1 MADLLI
7 SRVAPGVSL
16 VKSVD
21 PFDTLEIHRIDRSRW
36 EHTPEKPGV
45 YLLYGVASE
54 GKLTVYVGMSE
65 TNMRNRVR
73 KHHVTPNKNWF
84 GTLFA
89 VPVASALL
97 CPAIEAELIWQLTEA
112 NIVDVI
118 ANIAQESRHRGAD
131 DVHVEPAVEKVRDG
145 LQLVLGS
152 DIFTASESGETG
164 GNTDPPLGRLPPL
177 ARAYRGGAEHP
188 RPRTVDDPDEAT
200 HAYVGAGAE
209 AWGRFEAAEPDKR
222 FQVFA
227 GSGWRR
233 PVLNP
238 ENTTYDRNLKVNE
251 MQDRLIEAA
260 VLDEATMSFKTDHV
274 FDNWNLA
281 TQAVSGKAQYSGAY
295 HWQLL
300 EGDAG

>member
-7 SRVAPGVSL
+7 SRVVPGVTL

-36 EHTPEKPGV
+36 QHTPEKPGV
-45 YLLYGVASE
+45 YLLYGVTPEA
-54 GKLTVYVGMSE
+54 KLTVYVGMSE

-73 KHHVTPNKNWF
+73 KHHVTPKKNWF

-112 NIVDVI
+112 NVVDVI
-118 ANIAQESRHRGAD
+118 ANIAQESRHRSAD

-152 DIFTASESGETG
+152 DIFTAPDSAETG
-164 GNTDPPLGRLPPL
+164 STDPPISRLAPL
-177 ARAYRGGAEHP
+177 TRAYRGQAEHA
-188 RPRTVDDPDEAT
+188 RPRTADDPEEAT
-200 HAYVGAGAE
+200 HAYVGAGAD
-209 AWGRFEAAEPDKR
+209 AWGRFEAAEPHKR
-222 FQVFA
+222 FRVLGA
-227 GSGWRR
+227 SGWRR

-238 ENTTYDRNLKVNE
+238 EATTYDRNVKVGE
-251 MQDRLIEAA
+251 MQDKLVEAG
-260 VLDEATMSFKTDHV
+260 VLDEATMMFKTDHV

-281 TQAVSGKAQYSGAY
+281 TQAVGGKAQYSGAY

-300 EGDAG
+300 VGDVS